1 MNPLGLSALENPKT
15 KPRMLHKVPRMNKKV
30 TINGEQRTVKAATLV
45 DLLKTESVNPSAK
58 FVAVAVN
65 GSVIPRPSWSLTK
78 VKTGDSVEIVQPAP
92 GG

>member
-1 MNPLGLSALENPKT
+1 MGLNDSEKLKT
-15 KPRMLHKVPRMNKKV
+15 KSRMLDEVPRMNKKI

-45 DLLKTESVNPSAK
+45 DLLKTESINPSAK
-58 FVAVAVN
+58 FVAVAIN
-65 GSVIPRPSWSLTK
+65 GSVIPRPSWSITK

>member
-1 MNPLGLSALENPKT
+1 MGLNDLEKLKT
-15 KPRMLHKVPRMNKKV
+15 KPRMLDEVPRMNKKI

-45 DLLKTESVNPSAK
+45 DLLKTESINPSAK
-58 FVAVAVN
+58 FVAVAIN
-65 GSVIPRPSWSLTK
+65 GSVIPRPSWSITK